1 MRLRR
6 WRRPADLLCH
16 DGCAVITP
24 SPEDEAALD
33 ATKAP
38 LMEHLLELRT
48 RLIWSVVSFG
58 VCFAISFAFSTQIL
72 HFLERPLSAVTNHLI
87 YTALPEI
94 FFTQVRIGMFG
105 GICLG
110 FPMIAAQL
118 WIFVAPGLYKH
129 EKSAFLPFLLWTPV
143 LFIMGAA
150 FVYYI
155 MLPYTIN
162 FFGSYQIPASKG
174 TMGIE
179 LQAKVSDYLDT
190 VMTLMFAFGLT
201 FQLPVLLS
209 LLAKV
214 GIVTA
219 KALREMRRYAIV
231 ALFAVAAIFTP
242 PDAISMMSLAV
253 PLVLLYEIS
262 ILSVVLI
269 ERGRAREEAAR
280 AAKDLTPS

>member
-1 MRLRR
+1 M
-6 WRRPADLLCH
+6 
-16 DGCAVITP
+16 ITP
-24 SPEDEAALD
+24 TPEDEAALD

-58 VCFAISFAFSTQIL
+58 ICFAICFGFSTQIL
-72 HFLERPLSAVTNHLI
+72 HFLERPLSAATNHLI

-94 FFTQVRIGMFG
+94 FFTQVRIAMFG

-110 FPMIAAQL
+110 FPAIAAQL
-118 WIFVAPGLYKH
+118 WIFVAPGLYRH
-129 EKSAFLPFLLWTPV
+129 EKRAFLPFLMWTPV
-143 LFIMGAA
+143 LFAMGAA
-150 FVYYI
+150 FVYYV
-155 MLPYTIN
+155 MLPFTIK
-162 FFGSYQIPASKG
+162 FFGSYQVPAAHG
-174 TMGIE
+174 AMGIE
-179 LQAKVSDYLDT
+179 LQAKVSDYLDM
-190 VMTLMFAFGLT
+190 VMTLIFAFGLT

-219 KALREMRRYAIV
+219 KALRDMRRYAIV

-242 PDAISMMSLAV
+242 PDAISMLSLAV

-262 ILSVVLI
+262 ILSVVFI
-269 ERGRAREEAAR
+269 ERGRAKEEAAR
-280 AAKDLTPS
+280 AAAASTEVTPA

>member
-1 MRLRR
+1 
-6 WRRPADLLCH
+6 
-16 DGCAVITP
+16 VITP
-24 SPEDEAALD
+24 SQEDEAALD

-48 RLIWSVVSFG
+48 RLIWSVLSFG
-58 VCFAISFAFSTQIL
+58 ICFAICFVFATQIFNFLTQPL
-72 HFLERPLSAVTNHLI
+72 HHALAGKPNDHLI
-87 YTALPEI
+87 YTALTEV
-94 FFTQVRIGMFG
+94 FFTNVKIGMFG

-110 FPMIAAQL
+110 FPAIAAQL

-129 EKSAFLPFLLWTPV
+129 EKRAFLPFLMWTPV
-143 LFIMGAA
+143 LFTMGAA

-155 MLPYTIN
+155 MLPFSIK
-162 FFGSYQIPASKG
+162 FFTGYQTLTSGGA
-174 TMGIE
+174 MGIE
-179 LQAKVSDYLDT
+179 LQAKVGDYLEF
-190 VMTLMFAFGLT
+190 VMTLIFAFGLT

-231 ALFAVAAIFTP
+231 GLFAVAAVFTP
-242 PDAISMMSLAV
+242 PDAISMLSLAV

-262 ILSVVLI
+262 IISVVFI
-269 ERGRAREEAAR
+269 ERGRAKEEAAR
-280 AAKDLTPS
+280 AAASTDVTPA